1 MNLRKNIIISLLLAI
16 GYIMHQVT
24 PGAIGSM
31 KFDLLLSFLFVALL
45 ISGDLKSTILAGLLG
60 GFIAAITTTFPGGQ
74 IANVVDKLV
83 SSLAFYFMMK
93 ASDRISGKTKFKQI
107 STGIIAFI
115 GTIISGTTFL
125 YTALVLTGLP
135 APFPVLFAGIVL
147 PTAVTNIFVTL
158 VIYNAVNLALKA
170 TGVKFVQTKEQ

>member
-1 MNLRKNIIISLLLAI
+1 MNLRKNILISLLLAI

-24 PGAIGSM
+24 PGTIGNM

-45 ISGDLKSTILAGLLG
+45 ISKDLKSTILAGLLA
-60 GFIAAITTTFPGGQ
+60 GFITAITTTFPGGQ
-74 IANVVDKLV
+74 IANVVDKIV
-83 SSLAFYFMMK
+83 ASLAVYLMIK
-93 ASDRISGKTKFKQI
+93 VSDKFKFKQI

-125 YTALVLTGLP
+125 FTALMLVGLP

-158 VIYNAVNLALKA
+158 IVYNAVNLALKA
-170 TGVKFVQTKEQ
+170 TGVKFMQAKEQ